1 MSAVA
6 ASIPIAGLD
15 HVVLRVRDLEAML
28 AFYRDTLGCAV
39 ERELDAGLVQLRA
52 GASLIDL
59 VPVESELG
67 RKGGGPPGEGA
78 RNMDHFC
85 VQVEPFDEAAIR
97 TALARRGYR
106 AGPVEARYGARGD
119 GPSIYVDDPEGN
131 TVELKG
137 PPFGAEADPPGA
149 PSIPRT
155 ALAASAP
162 PPAGAG
168 AADTR
173 RRQQPQQQ
181 QQQ

>member
-6 ASIPIAGLD
+6 SLIPVVGLD
-15 HVVLRVRDLEAML
+15 HVVLRVRDLDAML

-39 ERELDAGLVQLRA
+39 ERELDVGLVQLRA

-67 RKGGGPPGEGA
+67 RKGGGPPGEEA

-97 TALARRGYR
+97 AALARRGYR

-119 GPSIYVDDPEGN
+119 GPSIYVEDPEGN

-137 PPFGAEADPPGA
+137 PPFGAEAEPSDA
-149 PSIPRT
+149 PSLQRMEGG
-155 ALAASAP
+155 SVP
-162 PPAGAG
+162 PPVGAGAG
-168 AADTR
+168 AADAQR
-173 RRQQPQQQ
+173 QQQ
-181 QQQ
+181 QQ